1 MLYLLFQLRTS
12 VYSGLNLFQYITF
25 RAAGAAITAFLIG
38 FLLGPWVIRRLR
50 KMGVIE
56 KPRNPDAPALDAF
69 VEHKDVP
76 TMGGVLIV
84 LSIVISTALWARP
97 TEFVFLALLTTVWLG
112 MVGLV
117 DDYTKLLGQRRGIT
131 MTQKLILQTVLA
143 VALAFILYY
152 AMKDMRWGTQ
162 FEIPFLSNTDIRLP
176 MVAFIAVA
184 VLVVVG
190 SSNAVNLA
198 DGMDGLAIGCVI
210 MASIAFAVISYVT
223 GHATLSTYLKIPYIP
238 GAGELTVFC
247 SAIAGA
253 GLAFLWYNCHPA
265 EVFMGDT
272 GSLSL
277 GGALGYVAVVTRS
290 ELTLFI
296 IGGVFVVEALSVII
310 QVLYFKRTRKRFF
323 LMAPIHLHFRLQ
335 GLAETKVV
343 VRFIIVAALLTA
355 FAVATLK
362 IR

>member
-25 RAAGAAITAFLIG
+25 RSAFAAITAFLIG
-38 FLLGPWVIRRLR
+38 FVLGPRVIRRLA

-56 KPRNPDAPALDAF
+56 KPENPDAPALDSLVA
-69 VEHKDVP
+69 HKKVP
-76 TMGGVLIV
+76 TMGGMLIV
-84 LSIVISTALWARP
+84 LSVVISTALWARP
-97 TEFVFLALLTTVWLG
+97 TEFVFLALLTTAWLG

-117 DDYTKLLGQRRGIT
+117 DDYTKLLGQKRGISS
-131 MTQKLILQTVLA
+131 TQKLILQTVLA
-143 VALAFILYY
+143 VALAFILFHS
-152 AMKDMRWGTQ
+152 MKDMRWGTQ
-162 FEIPFLSNTDIRLP
+162 LSIPFLSDTDIRLP
-176 MVAFIAVA
+176 MLVFIALA
-184 VLVVVG
+184 VVVIVG

-198 DGMDGLAIGCVI
+198 DGMDGLAVGCVI

-223 GHATLSTYLKIPYIP
+223 GHVRFAAYLKIPYIP
-238 GAGELTVFC
+238 GAGELSVFC
-247 SAIAGA
+247 SAVAGA

-272 GSLSL
+272 GSLPL

-323 LMAPIHLHFRLQ
+323 LMSPLHHHFHLK

-343 VRFIIVAALLTA
+343 MRFIIVAALLTA